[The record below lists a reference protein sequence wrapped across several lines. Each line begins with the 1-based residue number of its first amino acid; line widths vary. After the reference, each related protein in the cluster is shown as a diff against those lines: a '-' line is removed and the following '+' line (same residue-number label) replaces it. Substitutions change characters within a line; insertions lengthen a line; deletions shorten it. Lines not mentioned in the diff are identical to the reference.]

1 MAIAYNSTN
10 IPGALCLADAIL
22 SIPMQ
27 ASKMDPTVWGALPV
41 LDMERLTDEQKQEF
55 AKIETGEGSVDQET
69 LLSHRL
75 PELPA
80 YLVPVI
86 EEIWLEEVPGK

>member
-1 MAIAYNSTN
+1 
-10 IPGALCLADAIL
+10 
-22 SIPMQ
+22 
-27 ASKMDPTVWGALPV
+27 MDPTVWGALPV
-41 LDMERLTDEQKQEF
+41 LDMDRLTEEQKAEF
-55 AKIETGEGSVDQET
+55 DKIETGAGSVDQET
-69 LLSHRL
+69 LLSRRL

>member
-1 MAIAYNSTN
+1 
-10 IPGALCLADAIL
+10 
-22 SIPMQ
+22 
-27 ASKMDPTVWGALPV
+27 MDPTVWGALPV